1 MYLWAMAGLYIH
13 IPFCRHKCH
22 YCNFY
27 SLASTKNF
35 GRLVDALKL
44 EMGQRSS
51 ELSEPLDSVYLG
63 GGTPSLLD
71 EKQLMEVMQ
80 TVFSHFT
87 VKKDAE
93 ITLEANPEDIN
104 PHQLEIFKK
113 NHINRLSIG
122 IQSFFD
128 NELQYLNRIHSAKT
142 AIDAVKL
149 AKDKGFHNIS
159 IDLIYGL
166 PNATT
171 ESWKKNLEQALKL
184 NVPHLSCY
192 ALTIEPNTAL
202 ARFIEKGRM
211 KNVSDELFEH
221 QFELLI
227 EKTKE
232 LGYKQYEISN
242 FCLDSYYAIHNTN
255 YWFGEKYLGIG
266 PSAHSYDGE
275 TRQWNVAH
283 LKNYID
289 SVNSGK
295 VLTEYESLSAISKY
309 NEYIMTRL
317 RTFWGV
323 SISEIQN
330 MFGDEIKD
338 HFMFSISKYINS
350 GHLNKSGDTILLT
363 KKGKFVSDGIIAD
376 LFYDEN

>member
-1 MYLWAMAGLYIH
+1 M
-13 IPFCRHKCH
+13 
-22 YCNFY
+22 
-27 SLASTKNF
+27 
-35 GRLVDALKL
+35 VDALKL
-44 EMGQRSS
+44 EMGQRSA
-51 ELSEPLDSVYLG
+51 ELPEPLDSVYLG

-71 EKQLMEVMQ
+71 EKQLEEIMQ
-80 TVFSHFT
+80 TVVSQFI

-104 PHQLEIFKK
+104 PYQLEAFKK

-128 NELQYLNRIHSAKT
+128 KELEYLNRVHSAKT
-142 AIDAVKL
+142 AINAVEI
-149 AKDKGFHNIS
+149 ARENGFSNIS

-211 KNVSDELFEH
+211 KNVSDELFEQ

-266 PSAHSYDGE
+266 PSAHSYDGK

-295 VLTEYESLSAISKY
+295 VMAEYESLSTISKY
-309 NEYIMTRL
+309 NEYVMTRL

-330 MFGDEIKD
+330 MFGENIKN
-338 HFMFSISKYINS
+338 HFLFSISKYIDS
-350 GHLNKSGDTILLT
+350 DHLKKIGDTILLT
-363 KKGKFVSDGIIAD
+363 KQGKFVSDGIIAD
-376 LFYDEN
+376 LFYDED